1 MTEQTVHVSHP
12 DDAMENWVHA
22 LAVAPHVLQG
32 AWLDDPA
39 AVQSLA
45 DSSASLHG
53 LVAYVKDNHSVL
65 DAERA
70 LLDWDLDLLAGAC
83 TFLYRNLGLSED
95 DTMERMCR
103 LSGAMQGTARYMDT
117 DPLETWARIRDRADR
132 ASVMPRLRDAF
143 PN

>member
-1 MTEQTVHVSHP
+1 MTDQTLATNRQ
-12 DDAMENWVHA
+12 DDAMENWVNA

-39 AVQSLA
+39 AVHSLA

-53 LVAYVKDNHSVL
+53 LVAYVKDNHAVL

-83 TFLYRNLGLSED
+83 TYLYRNLGLSED
-95 DTMERMCR
+95 DTLERIGR
-103 LSGAMQGTARYMDT
+103 LSGAMQGTARYMDS

-132 ASVMPRLRDAF
+132 AAVTDSHSV
-143 PN
+143 N

>member
-1 MTEQTVHVSHP
+1 MTISLKQSIRD
-12 DDAMENWVHA
+12 DDAMGNWVTA
-22 LAVAPHVLQG
+22 LASAPHVLQG
-32 AWLDDPA
+32 AWLDDPSSIRA
-39 AVQSLA
+39 LA

-53 LVAYVKDNHSVL
+53 LVQYVRENHAVL

-95 DTMERMCR
+95 DTLERMGR

-117 DPLETWARIRDRADR
+117 DPLATWAQVRNKAEQARAI
-132 ASVMPRLRDAF
+132 AA
-143 PN
+143 

>member
-1 MTEQTVHVSHP
+1 MNAPLKQTIRN
-12 DDAMENWVHA
+12 DDAMGNWVTA
-22 LAVAPHVLQG
+22 LAAAPHVLQG
-32 AWLDDPA
+32 AWLDDPTGIRA
-39 AVQSLA
+39 LA

-53 LVAYVKDNHSVL
+53 LVAYVRENHAVL

-95 DTMERMCR
+95 DTLERMGR

-117 DPLETWARIRDRADR
+117 DPLETWAHVRHKAEKARAV
-132 ASVMPRLRDAF
+132 AA
-143 PN
+143 